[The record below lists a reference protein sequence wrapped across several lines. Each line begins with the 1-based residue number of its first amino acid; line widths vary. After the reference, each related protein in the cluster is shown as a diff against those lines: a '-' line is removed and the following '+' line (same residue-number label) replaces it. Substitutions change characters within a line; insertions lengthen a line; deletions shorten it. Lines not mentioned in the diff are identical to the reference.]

1 LDYNGAEVRTVL
13 SLLGEPQPQEDIHQ
27 WNIENVFNKSND
39 IRNPMRDEAKT
50 LFFGWLYN
58 PDSTIIESD
67 LYDRNLILDK
77 HYKDGYIKTIFGR
90 RIKVEQR
97 KAFNYLIQSTTSDLV
112 IDRAIEINK
121 MLENTKSHIS
131 HIVHDEL
138 VIDLADE
145 DRPLLPAIKEV
156 FSNNKLDSF
165 MVNLKAG
172 QNYFDLGDLN
182 L

>member
-1 LDYNGAEVRTVL
+1 
-13 SLLGEPQPQEDIHQ
+13 
-27 WNIENVFNKSND
+27 
-39 IRNPMRDEAKT
+39 M
-50 LFFGWLYN
+50 
-58 PDSTIIESD
+58 
-67 LYDRNLILDK
+67 ILDK

>member
-1 LDYNGAEVRTVL
+1 
-13 SLLGEPQPQEDIHQ
+13 
-27 WNIENVFNKSND
+27 
-39 IRNPMRDEAKT
+39 
-50 LFFGWLYN
+50 
-58 PDSTIIESD
+58 
-67 LYDRNLILDK
+67 
-77 HYKDGYIKTIFGR
+77 
-90 RIKVEQR
+90 
-97 KAFNYLIQSTTSDLV
+97 
-112 IDRAIEINK
+112 